1 MIVLHL
7 PSWFPHPEKPLDGN
21 FILRQIATVAPDTTS
36 IVVHHIDTQ
45 FREECSRLLDPNIIF
60 RPVFTQQGTS
70 KIQMLRAY
78 DYEVEKIIK
87 KYGKPDLIHLHVS
100 LPLAPIALFLSYR
113 YHIPI
118 VITEHWSLYQPQN
131 RSQFSWKQKLL
142 LKLLFHRAIHLTTV
156 SNNLHQSIV
165 ETVRC
170 ARKVPYTRISN
181 VVDTEL
187 FAPGEP
193 TASEKKQILHISTL
207 DDRAKN
213 VSGILRCIEQLSKQR
228 NDFELNI
235 IHDLSN
241 PVVADFIKTHQL
253 QNIVHLWGKKT
264 EQEVADAIRQSS
276 FMLIFSNYETQSCVL
291 LETFCCGKPAVA
303 TQVGG
308 IPEIANDLNAKL
320 VASKDEQQLVEQ
332 LNWMLDHTD
341 DFSASAIRQQAENV
355 CSVQRVGAQFLE
367 VYKIILKKSIKAA
380 PSPSSYRPM

>member
-7 PSWFPHPEKPLDGN
+7 PSWFPRPEKPLDGN
-21 FILRQIATVAPDTTS
+21 FILRQIATVVPDTTS

-45 FREECSRLLDPNIIF
+45 FREECSKLLDSNVIF
-60 RPVFTQQGTS
+60 RPVFTQKGTS
-70 KIQMLRAY
+70 KLQMLRAY

-87 KYGKPDLIHLHVS
+87 KYGKPDLIHLHVA

-118 VITEHWSLYQPQN
+118 VVTEHWSIYQPQN
-131 RSQFSWKQKLL
+131 RGQLSWKQQLL
-142 LKLLFHRAIHLTTV
+142 LKILFRRTRHLTTV
-156 SNNLHQSIV
+156 SDNLHQSIV
-165 ETVRC
+165 ETVSA
-170 ARKVPYTRISN
+170 ARKIPYSRISN
-181 VVDTEL
+181 VVDTNV
-187 FAPGEP
+187 FSIKN
-193 TASEKKQILHISTL
+193 TTITSKKQILHISTL

-213 VSGILRCIEQLSKQR
+213 ISGILRCIEQLSKQR

-241 PVVADFIKTHQL
+241 PEVEDFINSHNL
-253 QNIVHLWGKKT
+253 GEIVHLLGKKS

-308 IPEIANDLNAKL
+308 IPEIANDINAKL
-320 VASKDEQQLVEQ
+320 VAPQNEQQLIEQ
-332 LNWMLDHTD
+332 LNWMLDNAENY
-341 DFSASAIRQQAENV
+341 SANAIRQQAENT
-355 CSVQRVGAQFLE
+355 CSIKCVGARFLE
-367 VYKIILKKSIKAA
+367 VYST
-380 PSPSSYRPM
+380 SVQ